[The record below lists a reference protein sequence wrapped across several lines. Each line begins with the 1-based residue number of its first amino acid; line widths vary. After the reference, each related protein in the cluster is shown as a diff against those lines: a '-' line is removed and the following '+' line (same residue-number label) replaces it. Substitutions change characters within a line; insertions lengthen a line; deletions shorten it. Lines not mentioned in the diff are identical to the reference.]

1 MEISMQITL
10 IQSEIETAIHDY
22 INKRIRLSDDQSFK
36 IELNATR
43 GADGFKATID
53 IVDSNLVPALATQP
67 PVPAATPAPSPEVP
81 QVAQVVQV
89 LQVPQTP
96 APAPATAAARPNLP
110 PAEPVGN
117 APSPATATPAA
128 APTPAA
134 TPAAASTVAANAS
147 PSPAVVSPNTVK
159 PLFGNRPAA

>member
-81 QVAQVVQV
+81 QVAQVP
-89 LQVPQTP
+89 QVPQT
-96 APAPATAAARPNLP
+96 PAPATAAARPNLP

-117 APSPATATPAA
+117 APSPATATPAAAPTA